1 MQVRSSWKGSTV
13 PEIKSGVAT
22 FKCDEHEA
30 YDVHLENFQDFVH
43 LTNIFDF
50 IIDQTEKKLKREL
63 KFQINQ
69 LIM

>member
-1 MQVRSSWKGSTV
+1 MSLRSSWKGSTV

-22 FKCDEHEA
+22 FKCDDES
-30 YDVHLENFQDFVH
+30 YDVNLETFQDFVH
-43 LTNIFDF
+43 LTNTFDT
-50 IIDQTEKKLKREL
+50 IMEQTEKRVKQEL